1 MRVPLEVEEAVEFD
15 DGNVVV
21 KIAGVEVGVDG
32 DGQDVQLNVGVEL
45 TVIVHV
51 PFSQSDLVVEKNR
64 LNTLQ
69 YKELDVELTRSSSGR
84 YCLMQ

>member
-1 MRVPLEVEEAVEFD
+1 MRVPLEVEESVEFD

-21 KIAGVEVGVDG
+21 QIAGVEVGVDG

-51 PFSQSDLVVEKNR
+51 PFSQSDLMVESLLK
-64 LNTLQ
+64 
-69 YKELDVELTRSSSGR
+69 YSSI
-84 YCLMQ
+84 

>member
-1 MRVPLEVEEAVEFD
+1 MRVPLEVKETVEFD

-21 KIAGVEVGVDG
+21 QIAGVKVRVDG

-51 PFSQSDLVVEKNR
+51 PFSQSDLAVEKN
-64 LNTLQ
+64 
-69 YKELDVELTRSSSGR
+69 D
-84 YCLMQ
+84 

>member
-21 KIAGVEVGVDG
+21 QIAGVEVGVDG
-32 DGQDVQLNVGVEL
+32 DGEDVQLNVGVEL

-51 PFSQSDLVVEKNR
+51 PFSQSDLVVGNR
-64 LNTLQ
+64 LI
-69 YKELDVELTRSSSGR
+69 YSSI
-84 YCLMQ
+84 

>member
-21 KIAGVEVGVDG
+21 EIARVKVRVDG

-45 TVIVHV
+45 AVIVHV
-51 PFSQSDLVVEKNR
+51 PFSQSDLVVEKI
-64 LNTLQ
+64 
-69 YKELDVELTRSSSGR
+69 D
-84 YCLMQ
+84 

>member
-21 KIAGVEVGVDG
+21 QIAGVKVRVDG

-51 PFSQSDLVVEKNR
+51 PFSQSDLMVRNLLK
-64 LNTLQ
+64 
-69 YKELDVELTRSSSGR
+69 YSSI
-84 YCLMQ
+84 

>member
-1 MRVPLEVEEAVEFD
+1 MRVPLEVEETVEFD

-21 KIAGVEVGVDG
+21 QIAGVEVRVDG

-51 PFSQSDLVVEKNR
+51 PFSQSDLMVESLLK
-64 LNTLQ
+64 
-69 YKELDVELTRSSSGR
+69 YSSI
-84 YCLMQ
+84 

>member
-21 KIAGVEVGVDG
+21 EIARVEVGVDG

-51 PFSQSDLVVEKNR
+51 PFSQSDLAVEKN
-64 LNTLQ
+64 
-69 YKELDVELTRSSSGR
+69 D
-84 YCLMQ
+84 

>member
-1 MRVPLEVEEAVEFD
+1 MRVPLEVEETVEFD

-21 KIAGVEVGVDG
+21 QIAGVEVRVDG

-51 PFSQSDLVVEKNR
+51 PFSQSDLVVGNR
-64 LNTLQ
+64 LI
-69 YKELDVELTRSSSGR
+69 YSSI
-84 YCLMQ
+84 

>member
-1 MRVPLEVEEAVEFD
+1 MRVPLEVEESVKFD

-21 KIAGVEVGVDG
+21 EIAGVEVGVDG

-51 PFSQSDLVVEKNR
+51 PFSQSDLMVESLLK
-64 LNTLQ
+64 
-69 YKELDVELTRSSSGR
+69 YSSI
-84 YCLMQ
+84 

>member
-21 KIAGVEVGVDG
+21 EIAGIEVRMDG
-32 DGQDVQLNVGVEL
+32 DGQDVQLDVGVEL

-51 PFSQSDLVVEKNR
+51 PFSQSDLAVEKN
-64 LNTLQ
+64 
-69 YKELDVELTRSSSGR
+69 D
-84 YCLMQ
+84 

>member
-21 KIAGVEVGVDG
+21 QIAGVEVRMDG
-32 DGQDVQLNVGVEL
+32 DGQDVQLDVGVEL

-51 PFSQSDLVVEKNR
+51 PFSQSDLMVESLLK
-64 LNTLQ
+64 
-69 YKELDVELTRSSSGR
+69 YSSI
-84 YCLMQ
+84 

>member
-21 KIAGVEVGVDG
+21 QIAGVEVGVDG

-51 PFSQSDLVVEKNR
+51 PFSQSDLVVGNR
-64 LNTLQ
+64 LI
-69 YKELDVELTRSSSGR
+69 YSSI
-84 YCLMQ
+84 

>member
-21 KIAGVEVGVDG
+21 QIAGVEVGMDG

-51 PFSQSDLVVEKNR
+51 PFSQSDLMVESLLK
-64 LNTLQ
+64 
-69 YKELDVELTRSSSGR
+69 YSSI
-84 YCLMQ
+84 

>member
-15 DGNVVV
+15 NGNVIVE
-21 KIAGVEVGVDG
+21 IAGVEVRVDG

-51 PFSQSDLVVEKNR
+51 PFSQSDLVVEKMIEILFSIRNKMW
-64 LNTLQ
+64 N
-69 YKELDVELTRSSSGR
+69 SP
-84 YCLMQ
+84 

>member
-1 MRVPLEVEEAVEFD
+1 MGVPLEVEETVEFD

-21 KIAGVEVGVDG
+21 QIAGVEVRVDG

-51 PFSQSDLVVEKNR
+51 PFSQSDLMVESLLK
-64 LNTLQ
+64 
-69 YKELDVELTRSSSGR
+69 YSSI
-84 YCLMQ
+84 

>member
-21 KIAGVEVGVDG
+21 QIAGVEVGVDG

-51 PFSQSDLVVEKNR
+51 PFSQSDLMVRNLLK
-64 LNTLQ
+64 
-69 YKELDVELTRSSSGR
+69 YSSI
-84 YCLMQ
+84 

>member
-21 KIAGVEVGVDG
+21 QIAGVEVRVDG
-32 DGQDVQLNVGVEL
+32 DGQDVQLDVGVEL

-51 PFSQSDLVVEKNR
+51 PFS
-64 LNTLQ
+64 
-69 YKELDVELTRSSSGR
+69 
-84 YCLMQ
+84 

>member
-21 KIAGVEVGVDG
+21 KIAGVEVRVDG

-51 PFSQSDLVVEKNR
+51 PFSQSDLMVESLLK
-64 LNTLQ
+64 
-69 YKELDVELTRSSSGR
+69 YSSI
-84 YCLMQ
+84 

>member
-21 KIAGVEVGVDG
+21 QIAGVEVGVDG

-51 PFSQSDLVVEKNR
+51 PFSQSDLMVESLLK
-64 LNTLQ
+64 
-69 YKELDVELTRSSSGR
+69 YSSI
-84 YCLMQ
+84 